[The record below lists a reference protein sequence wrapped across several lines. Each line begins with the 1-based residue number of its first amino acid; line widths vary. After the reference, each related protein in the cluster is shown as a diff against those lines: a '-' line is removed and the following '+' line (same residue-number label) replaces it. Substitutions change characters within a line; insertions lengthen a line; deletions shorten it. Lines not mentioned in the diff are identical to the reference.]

1 MIVNLQKCVKYW
13 DKYIEQKRNQHS
25 IMKGYLS
32 CSSQHFQAHNQKPQI
47 SHNRSEQP

>member
-1 MIVNLQKCVKYW
+1 MIVNLQKCLKYW

-32 CSSQHFQAHNQKPQI
+32 CSSQHSQTFNQKPQH
-47 SHNRSEQP
+47 SQRKYAQP